1 MDEQDF
7 TNETIEKLLL
17 KRSMLDKNW
26 LNILSNVYDKR
37 WFKVEGVG
45 LVLKLVLNWYKKY
58 NSIPSI
64 GIIQALAKKYFE
76 KSGADSTQMSTVQL
90 LLSEVTNT
98 ELNIPEEVLNKNLK
112 EFIRR
117 NAFYNALYDNAEI
130 LDSSPESYQKVVDK
144 CLENFDRVQKI
155 TFNDVNLGLDYFDET
170 AMAEHWKY
178 INNPEAKIS
187 TGWDSLDEFTN
198 GGFLKD
204 GKMLGL
210 FMAQAGLGKS
220 VFLSNLA
227 VNFLKQGLR
236 VVVIS
241 LEMSENV
248 YATRFDAHISKK
260 DINKL
265 KENEQTAIQRIK
277 DFYSQHPTAKLY
289 IKEYPPRSIRPSD
302 IQVYLENL
310 KNAGKD
316 FDVIIVDY
324 LNLVLA
330 QDRSDNMFKDGL
342 AVSEKLRALS
352 YIFGCP
358 VISAVQSNTEGMNT
372 ETIGMENI
380 SESRGIAHT
389 ADFIA
394 ALYQTD
400 EDRENG
406 IINMRLL
413 KNRLGGR
420 VGKISNFKLDPETL
434 NVADV
439 TFDTAMEIDV
449 GKDDETALAQLMK
462 KIPNIDSDIDSDD
475 STSNYDVSN
484 DIEGL

>member
-1 MDEQDF
+1 
-7 TNETIEKLLL
+7 
-17 KRSMLDKNW
+17 MLDKNW

>member
-1 MDEQDF
+1 MELDF
-7 TNETIEKLLL
+7 SSETLEKLLL
-17 KRSMLDKNW
+17 KRALLDKGW

-37 WFKVEGVG
+37 WFKVDGAGFV
-45 LVLKLVLNWYKKY
+45 VKLIINFYKKY
-58 NSIPSI
+58 NSIPNNAI
-64 GIIQALAKKYFE
+64 VQEMAKRYFE
-76 KSGADSTQMSTVQL
+76 KYPTNDGLSLSVVQQL
-90 LLSEVTNT
+90 LTEVANL
-98 ELNIPEEVLNKNLK
+98 EFNLPEDVLNSNLK

-117 NAFYNALYDNAEI
+117 NAFYNSLYDNAEL
-130 LDSSPESYQKVVDK
+130 LDKNPENYEKVVDK

-155 TFNDVNLGLDYFDET
+155 TFNDTDLGLDYFDEQT
-170 AMAEHWKY
+170 MEEHWKY
-178 INNPEAKIS
+178 INNPEAKIK
-187 TGWDSLDEFTN
+187 TGWDSLDEYTS

-227 VNFLKQGLR
+227 INFLRQNLK

-248 YATRFDAHISKK
+248 YATRFDAHISNK
-260 DINKL
+260 DINRL
-265 KENEQTAIQRIK
+265 KENEAAAVSKIK
-277 DFYSQHPTAKLY
+277 EFYAQHPNARLY

-302 IQVYLENL
+302 IQIYLENL
-310 KNAGKD
+310 KNAGKT
-316 FDVIIVDY
+316 FDVIIIDY

-330 QDRSDNMFKDGL
+330 QQHSDNMFKDGL

-352 YIFGCP
+352 YIFKCP
-358 VISAVQSNTEGMNT
+358 VISAVQSNTEGMNS

-420 VGKISNFKLDPETL
+420 VGKISNFKLDPESLT
-434 NVADV
+434 VSDI
-439 TFDTAMEIDV
+439 TFDTSYDMGLSSEEESNL
-449 GKDDETALAQLMK
+449 GKLMK
-462 KIPNIDSDIDSDD
+462 NIPNISADIDTEISE
-475 STSNYDVSN
+475 
-484 DIEGL
+484 I